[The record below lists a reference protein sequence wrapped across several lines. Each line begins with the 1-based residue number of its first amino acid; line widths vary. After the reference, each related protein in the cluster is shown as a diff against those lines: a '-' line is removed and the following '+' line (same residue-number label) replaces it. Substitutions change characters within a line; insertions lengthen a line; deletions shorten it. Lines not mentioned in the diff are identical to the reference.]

1 MTGRCR
7 IFCNI
12 NVKKS
17 ENQGNEVTCHR
28 IYLLPNYQKTYDLTE
43 EYELIK
49 GCIRQDARSQRMLF
63 DRYAGKMMSVC
74 LRYAND
80 SMEAEDMIQDAFI
93 KVFQY
98 IGQFKF
104 EGAFEGWIRR
114 IVVNTAIR
122 HLEKKKLHFKDID
135 DNSQNTP
142 SIDAQAYAHLG
153 QADLMKLISELPDG
167 YRLVFNLNAI
177 EGYSH
182 EEIAEMLNI
191 QPGTSRSQLVKARK
205 MLQHQILQLQKVAV

>member
-1 MTGRCR
+1 MT
-7 IFCNI
+7 
-12 NVKKS
+12 
-17 ENQGNEVTCHR
+17 
-28 IYLLPNYQKTYDLTE
+28 
-43 EYELIK
+43 EYEIIE
-49 GCIRQDARSQRMLF
+49 GCIRQDSKCQRALF
-63 DRYAGKMMSVC
+63 DRYAGKMMGVC
-74 LRYAND
+74 TRYAKD
-80 SMEAEDMIQDAFI
+80 SMEAEDMLQDAFI

-122 HLEKKKLHFKDID
+122 HLEKKKIQFKDIEE
-135 DNSQNTP
+135 TTY
-142 SIDAQAYAHLG
+142 DAPRVEAAAYTHLG
-153 QADLMKLISELPDG
+153 QEDLLKLINQLPDG
-167 YRLVFNLNAI
+167 YRMVFNLNAI

-205 MLQHQILQLQKVAV
+205 MLQYQILQLQKVAV

>member
-1 MTGRCR
+1 
-7 IFCNI
+7 
-12 NVKKS
+12 
-17 ENQGNEVTCHR
+17 
-28 IYLLPNYQKTYDLTE
+28 LTE
-43 EYELIK
+43 EYDLIQ
-49 GCIRQDARSQRMLF
+49 GCIRKEARYQRMLF

-80 SMEAEDMIQDAFI
+80 AMEAEDMLQDAFV

-98 IGQFKF
+98 IVQFKF

-122 HLEKKKLHFKDID
+122 HLEKKKMHFKDID
-135 DNSQNTP
+135 DNSANTP
-142 SIDAQAYAHLG
+142 QIDAQAYSHLG
-153 QADLMKLISELPDG
+153 EADLMRLISQLPEG
-167 YRLVFNLNAI
+167 YRMVFNLNVV

-182 EEIAEMLNI
+182 EEIADMLNI

-205 MLQHQILQLQKVAV
+205 MLQQQILQLQKVAV

>member
-1 MTGRCR
+1 MT
-7 IFCNI
+7 
-12 NVKKS
+12 
-17 ENQGNEVTCHR
+17 
-28 IYLLPNYQKTYDLTE
+28 D
-43 EYELIK
+43 EYELIR
-49 GCIRQDARSQRMLF
+49 GCISQDARCQRMLF
-63 DRYAGKMMSVC
+63 DKYAGKMMSVC

-80 SMEAEDMIQDAFI
+80 TMEAEDMIQDAFI

-135 DNSQNTP
+135 DNSQHAP
-142 SIDAQAYAHLG
+142 KIEAQAYQHLG
-153 QADLMKLISELPDG
+153 EDDLMKLINQLPDG
-167 YRLVFNLNAI
+167 YRLVFNLNVI

-191 QPGTSRSQLVKARK
+191 QAGTSRSQLVKARK
-205 MLQHQILQLQKVAV
+205 MLQQQILQLQKIAV

>member
-1 MTGRCR
+1 
-7 IFCNI
+7 
-12 NVKKS
+12 V
-17 ENQGNEVTCHR
+17 
-28 IYLLPNYQKTYDLTE
+28 TE
-43 EYELIK
+43 EYELIH
-49 GCIRQDARSQRMLF
+49 GCIRQDPRCQRMLF

-80 SMEAEDMIQDAFI
+80 TMEAEDMIQDAFI

-135 DNSQNTP
+135 DNNQNAP
-142 SIDAQAYAHLG
+142 SIDAQAYSHLG
-153 QADLMKLISELPDG
+153 EDDLMKLINQLPDG

-182 EEIAEMLNI
+182 EEIAVMLNI

-205 MLQHQILQLQKVAV
+205 MLQHQILQLQKIAV

>member
-1 MTGRCR
+1 MT
-7 IFCNI
+7 
-12 NVKKS
+12 
-17 ENQGNEVTCHR
+17 
-28 IYLLPNYQKTYDLTE
+28 D
-43 EYELIK
+43 EYELIR
-49 GCIRQDARSQRMLF
+49 GCIGQDARCQRMLF
-63 DRYAGKMMSVC
+63 DKYAGKMMSVC

-80 SMEAEDMIQDAFI
+80 TMEAEDMIQDAFV

-135 DNSQNTP
+135 DNSQHAP
-142 SIDAQAYAHLG
+142 KIEAQAYNHLG
-153 QADLMKLISELPDG
+153 EDDLMKLINQLPDG
-167 YRLVFNLNAI
+167 YRLVFNLNVI

-191 QPGTSRSQLVKARK
+191 QAGTSRSQLVKARK
-205 MLQHQILQLQKVAV
+205 MPQQQILQLQKIAV

>member
-1 MTGRCR
+1 MT
-7 IFCNI
+7 
-12 NVKKS
+12 
-17 ENQGNEVTCHR
+17 
-28 IYLLPNYQKTYDLTE
+28 D

-49 GCIRQDARSQRMLF
+49 GCIKQDARSQRMLF

-80 SMEAEDMIQDAFI
+80 TMEAEDMIQDAFI
-93 KVFQY
+93 KVYKY

-122 HLEKKKLHFKDID
+122 HLEKKKIHFKDME
-135 DNSQNTP
+135 DNSPHAP
-142 SIDAQAYAHLG
+142 SIDPQAYMHLG
-153 QADLMKLISELPDG
+153 EDDLMKLINQLPDG
-167 YRLVFNLNAI
+167 YRMVFNLNAI

-182 EEIAEMLNI
+182 EEIAVMLNI

-205 MLQHQILQLQKVAV
+205 MLQHQILQLQKIAV

>member
-1 MTGRCR
+1 MT
-7 IFCNI
+7 
-12 NVKKS
+12 
-17 ENQGNEVTCHR
+17 
-28 IYLLPNYQKTYDLTE
+28 
-43 EYELIK
+43 EYELIE
-49 GCIRQDARSQRMLF
+49 GCIRQDARCQRMLF
-63 DRYAGKMMSVC
+63 DRYAGKMMGVC

-80 SMEAEDMIQDAFI
+80 AMEAEDMLQDAFI

-135 DNSQNTP
+135 ENSHEAPQIAP
-142 SIDAQAYAHLG
+142 QAYTHLG
-153 QADLMKLISELPDG
+153 EEDLMKLINQLPEG
-167 YRLVFNLNAI
+167 YRMVFNLNAI

-182 EEIAEMLNI
+182 EEIAVMLNI

-205 MLQHQILQLQKVAV
+205 MLQYQILQLQKIAV

>member
-1 MTGRCR
+1 M
-7 IFCNI
+7 
-12 NVKKS
+12 
-17 ENQGNEVTCHR
+17 
-28 IYLLPNYQKTYDLTE
+28 TE
-43 EYELIK
+43 EYDLIH

-135 DNSQNTP
+135 DNSQNAP
-142 SIDAQAYAHLG
+142 SIDPQAYTHLG
-153 QADLMKLISELPDG
+153 EDDLMKLINRLPDG

-182 EEIAEMLNI
+182 EEIAVMLNI

-205 MLQHQILQLQKVAV
+205 MLQHQILQLQKITV

>member
-1 MTGRCR
+1 MT
-7 IFCNI
+7 
-12 NVKKS
+12 
-17 ENQGNEVTCHR
+17 
-28 IYLLPNYQKTYDLTE
+28 

-49 GCIRQDARSQRMLF
+49 GCINQHSGCQRMLF
-63 DRYAGKMMSVC
+63 ERYAGKMMSVC

-98 IGQFKF
+98 IGQFKG
-104 EGAFEGWIRR
+104 EGSFEGWIRR

-122 HLEKKKLHFKDID
+122 QLEKKKMHFKEID
-135 DNSQNTP
+135 DHS
-142 SIDAQAYAHLG
+142 SDAPQMDPHAYTHLG
-153 QADLMKLISELPDG
+153 QEDLLKLISRLPDG
-167 YRLVFNLNAI
+167 YRLVFNLNVV

-205 MLQHQILQLQKVAV
+205 MLQHQILQLQKIAV

>member
-1 MTGRCR
+1 
-7 IFCNI
+7 
-12 NVKKS
+12 
-17 ENQGNEVTCHR
+17 VT
-28 IYLLPNYQKTYDLTE
+28 D

-49 GCIRQDARSQRMLF
+49 GCISKDARCQRILF
-63 DRYAGKMMSVC
+63 DKYAGKMMSVC

-93 KVFQY
+93 KVYQY

-122 HLEKKKLHFKDID
+122 YLEKKKIRFHDID
-135 DNSQNTP
+135 DNSLNTP
-142 SIDAQAYAHLG
+142 KIEAQAYTHLG
-153 QADLMKLISELPDG
+153 EDDLMKLINRLPDG
-167 YRLVFNLNAI
+167 YRLVFNLNVI

-182 EEIAEMLNI
+182 EEIAGMLNI
-191 QPGTSRSQLVKARK
+191 QAGTSRSQLVKARK
-205 MLQHQILQLQKVAV
+205 MLQHQILQLQKIAV